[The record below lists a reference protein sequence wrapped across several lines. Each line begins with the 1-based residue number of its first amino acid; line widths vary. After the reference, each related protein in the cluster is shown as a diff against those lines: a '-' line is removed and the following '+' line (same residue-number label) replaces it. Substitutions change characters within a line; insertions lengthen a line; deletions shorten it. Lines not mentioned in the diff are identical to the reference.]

1 MKKLAITALTIV
13 VLSTSALAQTADK
26 ESTKKMRMEFMQMT
40 EQLIEA
46 QMSMLSNYQKILKRM
61 MIEEGAE
68 R

>member
-1 MKKLAITALTIV
+1 MKKLAITALTIA

-40 EQLIEA
+40 EQLIES
-46 QMSMLSNYQKILKRM
+46 QMSMLSNYQKLLKRM